1 MENGVTKRRLG
12 LKAFISNHALLMSGI
27 NVDLS
32 VNYIIS
38 ITNFVLIKIVYFVNE
53 SWKTITH
60 GLRKNMPSKCLNSA
74 NQSLRGNI

>member
-53 SWKTITH
+53 SWKTIT
-60 GLRKNMPSKCLNSA
+60 KKD
-74 NQSLRGNI
+74 